1 MNSILDKIVKQK
13 RAEVE
18 EKKKQLP
25 EEALRDQFYYAR
37 KCLSLKNQLSLSEKP
52 AIIAE
57 HKRKSPSKGIIND
70 RFPVDT
76 ITSGYFHAGA
86 SAISV
91 LTDNQFFA
99 GSESDLI
106 STRKLKIPL
115 LRKDFIIDP
124 YQIHEAK
131 GIGADVVLLIAAILD
146 TSAIENLSGL
156 AHELGLEVL
165 FEIHDEAEAKK
176 IITGLDMIGVN
187 NRNLNDFSVD
197 PERSKKLKPL
207 IPEDTP
213 AVSESGL
220 FDEKVILD
228 LFNAGYKGF
237 LIGESFMRQEDPP
250 EACRQLIQ
258 KLNRP

>member
-1 MNSILDKIVKQK
+1 MNSMLDKIVKQK
-13 RAEVE
+13 QTEIDK
-18 EKKKQLP
+18 KKKQLP
-25 EEALRDQFYYAR
+25 KEALRDQYYYTR
-37 KCLSLKNQLSLSEKP
+37 KCLSLKETLQQATKP

-76 ITSGYFHAGA
+76 ITSGYYRAGA

-99 GSESDLI
+99 GTESDLI
-106 STRKLKIPL
+106 STRKLQIPI

-131 GIGADVVLLIAAILD
+131 GIGADVILLIAAILD
-146 TSAIENLSGL
+146 TPAIEKLSAL
-156 AHELGLEVL
+156 AHELGMEVL
-165 FEIHDEAEAKK
+165 FEIHDEAEAEK
-176 IITGLDMIGVN
+176 IITGLDIIGVN

-197 PERSKKLKPL
+197 PERSKALKAF
-207 IPEDTP
+207 IPKNTP
-213 AVSESGL
+213 AISESGL
-220 FDEKVILD
+220 FDATVILD

-237 LIGESFMRQEDPP
+237 LIGESFMREEDPP
-250 EACRQLIQ
+250 QACRKLIQ
-258 KLNRP
+258 KLDRP